1 MAHGSSGHTTKKAC
15 PLTLAIKDAPIYRLK
30 KKCLLLLL
38 KYNYTCP
45 CLQPECS
52 IFSEIYEYEFYY
64 KTYEKDPD
72 ILRWIYLAKGI
83 RVYFMH
89 RVRQERSV
97 ELALPLKLSN
107 LVRISIRDSISKSA
121 LRRGSSF
128 VFDLLTLPLPTK
140 LLQFLL
146 MDDMN
151 LVEIRTPKKTETT
164 DTADE

>member
-1 MAHGSSGHTTKKAC
+1 MVHESSVHNMKPVC
-15 PLTLAIKDAPIYRLK
+15 PLTLAIKDSPIYPLK

-38 KYNYTCP
+38 KYNYTCS

-107 LVRISIRDSISKSA
+107 LVRISIRNTISNSA
-121 LRRGSSF
+121 LRRKSSF
-128 VFDLLTLPLPTK
+128 VYDILQLPLPNK
-140 LLQFLL
+140 LKQFLL
-146 MDDMN
+146 M
-151 LVEIRTPKKTETT
+151 T
-164 DTADE
+164 DL